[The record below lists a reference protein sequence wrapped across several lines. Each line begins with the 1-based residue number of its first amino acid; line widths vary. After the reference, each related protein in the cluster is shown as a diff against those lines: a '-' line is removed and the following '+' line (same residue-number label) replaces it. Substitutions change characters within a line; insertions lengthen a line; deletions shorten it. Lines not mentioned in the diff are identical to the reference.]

1 MTVLLKQV
9 CHSSLQHNNLADHV
23 NADTFIGYM
32 AGGYNG
38 HLKTPSLM
46 SMLDRASA
54 IAGLVGGEVFVA
66 ELPDY
71 GIIGAAIWYGL
82 REAFLA
88 T

>member
-1 MTVLLKQV
+1 MLLRQV
-9 CHSSLQHNNLADHV
+9 CCSSLQHNHLVYHV

-46 SMLDRASA
+46 SVLNRASV

-66 ELPDY
+66 ELPDD
-71 GIIGAAIWYGL
+71 GIVGAAIWYGPG
-82 REAFLA
+82 EAFLA